1 MFMKCSTR
9 TVTGLPG
16 SRPLRRSNT
25 KRGSCAA
32 SRPNLVGGMSFRRRN
47 CSILRI
53 SMAAPCGES
62 LSPIRRAQFPTCLG
76 KILCY
81 VGKMVKPA
89 NSSRVEPRERL
100 RQLKQ
105 EQGVSY
111 AQLARLLGRNA
122 AYLQQFVER
131 GSPRELGERDRRLLA
146 GFFGVAET
154 ELGASQ
160 ETSST
165 GGRAVGGWI
174 DVPRLALDASAGP
187 GAVPAEE
194 IPYDTFRFS
203 RRWLAE
209 QNLAPDQLSSIT
221 VAGDS
226 MEPLIRAGDEILIDR
241 TPRPLRDGI

>member
-1 MFMKCSTR
+1 
-9 TVTGLPG
+9 
-16 SRPLRRSNT
+16 
-25 KRGSCAA
+25 
-32 SRPNLVGGMSFRRRN
+32 
-47 CSILRI
+47 
-53 SMAAPCGES
+53 
-62 LSPIRRAQFPTCLG
+62 
-76 KILCY
+76 
-81 VGKMVKPA
+81 MVKPA
-89 NSSRVEPRERL
+89 NSSKVEPRERL

-241 TPRPLRDGI
+241 TPRPLRDGIHVVRLGEVLHVKRLQAGPPGRVVLISANEAYPPMEVALDEIDIIGRVVWKGGRV

>member
-1 MFMKCSTR
+1 
-9 TVTGLPG
+9 
-16 SRPLRRSNT
+16 
-25 KRGSCAA
+25 
-32 SRPNLVGGMSFRRRN
+32 
-47 CSILRI
+47 
-53 SMAAPCGES
+53 
-62 LSPIRRAQFPTCLG
+62 
-76 KILCY
+76 
-81 VGKMVKPA
+81 MVKPA
-89 NSSRVEPRERL
+89 NSSKVEPRERL

-226 MEPLIRAGDEILIDR
+226 MEPLIRAGDEILVDR
-241 TPRPLRDGI
+241 TPRPLRDGIHVVRLGEVLHVKRLQAGPPGRVVLISANEAYPPMEVALDEIDIIGRVVWKGGRV